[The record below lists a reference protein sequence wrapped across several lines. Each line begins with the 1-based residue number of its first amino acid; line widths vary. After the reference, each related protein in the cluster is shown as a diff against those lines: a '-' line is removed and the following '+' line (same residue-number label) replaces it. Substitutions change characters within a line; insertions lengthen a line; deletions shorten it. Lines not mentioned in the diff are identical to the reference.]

1 MEIVGRTIRILGM
14 VHFSKISTTM
24 PILHCG
30 NLGAAG
36 VLPSCCPLLQI
47 VDDASNEAYG
57 GWTPIL
63 SGMAAVGF

>member
-1 MEIVGRTIRILGM
+1 MEIVGRTIRILEM

-30 NLGAAG
+30 NLGPG
-36 VLPSCCPLLQI
+36 VLPGCCPLLQI
-47 VDDASNEAYG
+47 VDDASNEDYG